1 MGVIVNL
8 PPDLEDRLRA
18 RVEAGE
24 FASLEAAVSE
34 AVRQFDLTQPPS
46 DEIAGRRGRG
56 PRTIVAR

>member
-1 MGVIVNL
+1 MIVNL
-8 PPDLEDRLRA
+8 PSDLEDRLRA

-46 DEIAGRRGRG
+46 AE
-56 PRTIVAR
+56 